1 MPRRILV
8 PYDGS
13 EQSTDAL
20 RYAGENFPGAT
31 ITLLHVVEPEGLAD
45 QIGLTE
51 EDDPREQAATERLA
65 EVRDQ
70 QEYPADIETAVVG
83 GRPIHEILQFTEDN
97 SIDHIVMGSHGRDG
111 AVRLLLGSVAETVVR
126 RAPVPVTVVRER
138 DQSVETPGQVLVP
151 FDGSTQS
158 RNALEHT
165 FGRFETADVTALFA
179 VYPSAYPST
188 STYGYGDVAGEMTAS
203 GDDQE
208 DNATDVLSITG
219 EIASR
224 HGREIQT
231 TTTEGKPAQAIV
243 EYVEDNGVDHVVL
256 GSTGRDGLNRLLLGS
271 VAETVVRRSPVSVTV
286 VK

>member
-126 RAPVPVTVVRER
+126 RAPVPVTVVRQQDQVPPER
-138 DQSVETPGQVLVP
+138 VLVP

-158 RNALEHT
+158 RNALEHA
-165 FGRFETADVTALFA
+165 FDRFKTGEVTALFA

-188 STYGYGDVAGEMTAS
+188 STYGYGDVAGETA
-203 GDDQE
+203 DWENEQE